1 MTLSALRAL
10 DVPPLAG
17 LLTPERVAAYAV
29 HHDKLSY
36 IFAGTGLTDAH
47 IAVLQRVADE
57 AGLSQRISDIMHG
70 EKVNNG
76 LPVTHFSMRGPGGC
90 DDLEDVFQF
99 VDGVRSGSILSVSG
113 QPFEA
118 IVQVGI
124 GGCELG
130 TRAAYH
136 ALRHVTHDQRYPLHF
151 LANLD
156 PHHIQDVL
164 GRVPFSK
171 TLFIIASKSGGTLET
186 QNSLAVIERM
196 AKEKGL
202 SLFDNMVAV
211 TQVGTCL
218 DDASRFCRVFHLDPG
233 VGGRFSVSSSVGAL
247 PLGLIFGTEMVNS
260 FFRGA
265 AAQDI
270 SAQQSDLRK
279 NAALMNAMT
288 GIWERDVLGFRAMA
302 ILPYS
307 EPLRFFGQHL
317 QQLIC
322 ESNGKTVTLDKQP
335 VEFPTSP
342 LIISDVGTN
351 VQHAVFQTLHQGS
364 DIIPAQ
370 FICTKLSAADSWADN
385 HKLLLASLI
394 GQTVALAKGKQD
406 SDPAKCFPGSRPS
419 SIVVVDTLSAES
431 LGALFSFYECSV
443 IFQGLFWNINSF
455 DQEGVELGKTLTTQ
469 AIHAPDALLN
479 AFWEHLR

>member
-1 MTLSALRAL
+1 MNLSALRDIHTPAL
-10 DVPPLAG
+10 AD
-17 LLTPERVAAYAV
+17 LLTPERVATYAV

-47 IAVLQRVADE
+47 IAGLQMVADE
-57 AGLSQRISDIMHG
+57 VGLSQQISAIMTG
-70 EKVNNG
+70 KKVNNG
-76 LPVTHFSMRGPGGC
+76 LPVTHFAMRQSAVC
-90 DDLEDVFQF
+90 DELSEVFQF
-99 VDGVRSGSILSVSG
+99 VAEVRSGEIRSVSG
-113 QPFEA
+113 QCFEA

-130 TRAAYH
+130 PRAAYH
-136 ALRHVTHDQRYPLHF
+136 ALRHVTQEQAYPLHF

-164 GRVPFSK
+164 GRVPFER

-186 QNSLAVIERM
+186 QTSLAIIERM

-218 DDASRFCRVFHLDPG
+218 DDSSRFCRVFHLDPG
-233 VGGRFSVSSSVGAL
+233 VGGRFSVSSPVGAL
-247 PLGLIFGTEMVNS
+247 PLGLVFGPEMVKA
-260 FFRGA
+260 FFCGA
-265 AAQDI
+265 AAQDLM
-270 SAQQSDLRK
+270 AQQSDLRK

-288 GIWERDVLGFRAMA
+288 GIWERDILGFRAMA

-322 ESNGKTVTLDKQP
+322 ESNGKTVTVDKLP
-335 VEFPTSP
+335 VAFPTSP

-370 FICTKLSAADSWADN
+370 FICAKLSVEDSWLDN

-394 GQTVALAKGKQD
+394 GQTVALAKGKQN

-419 SIVVVDTLSAES
+419 SIVVLETLSAES
-431 LGALFSFYECSV
+431 LGALFSFYECTV

-455 DQEGVELGKTLTTQ
+455 DQEGVELGKTITTQ

>member
-1 MTLSALRAL
+1 MLSELQSL
-10 DVPPLAG
+10 PLPPLAN
-17 LLTPERVAAYAV
+17 LLTPERVASYAI

-36 IFAGTGLTDAH
+36 IFAATGVTDAH
-47 IAVLQRVADE
+47 ISGLQRVAD
-57 AGLSQRISDIMHG
+57 ATHLSSRMSAIMSG

-76 LPVTHFSMRGPGGC
+76 LPVTHFSMRKSVVC
-90 DDLEDVFQF
+90 DDLTEVFQF
-99 VDGVRSGSILSVSG
+99 VDAVRSGAILSVSG

-130 TRAAYH
+130 PRAAYH
-136 ALRHVTHDQRYPLHF
+136 ALRHVTQNQRYPLHF

-156 PHHIQDVL
+156 PHHVQDVL
-164 GRVPFSK
+164 ARIPFEK

-186 QNSLAVIERM
+186 QTSLHILERI
-196 AKEKGL
+196 ASENGV

-211 TQVGTCL
+211 TQIGTCL
-218 DDASRFCRVFHLDPG
+218 DDTTRFRRVFHLDPG
-233 VGGRFSVSSSVGAL
+233 VGGRFSVSSPVGAL
-247 PLGLIFGTEMVNS
+247 PLGLVFGRDMVTA

-265 AAQDI
+265 SAQDGV
-270 SAQQSDLRK
+270 AQSSDLRN
-279 NAALMNAMT
+279 NAALMNAMI
-288 GIWERDVLGFRAMA
+288 GIWERDVLGFSSMA

-322 ESNGKTVTLDKQP
+322 ESNGKTVTVEKNP
-335 VEFPTSP
+335 VSFPTSP
-342 LIISDVGTN
+342 LVISDVGTN

-364 DIIPAQ
+364 EIIPAQ
-370 FICTKLSAADSWADN
+370 FICAKLLPDDHN

-419 SIVVVDTLSAES
+419 SIVVLDTLSAES

>member
-1 MTLSALRAL
+1 MTLSELQSL
-10 DVPPLAG
+10 SLPPLAT
-17 LLTPERVAAYAV
+17 LLTPERVAAYAI
-29 HHDKLSY
+29 HHEKLSY
-36 IFAGTGLTDAH
+36 VFAGTGLTDSH
-47 IAVLQRVADE
+47 IAALQRVSDTTQLATRL
-57 AGLSQRISDIMHG
+57 AGIMAG
-70 EKVNNG
+70 DPVNNG
-76 LPVTHFSMRGPGGC
+76 LTVAHFGMRQRVLNQ
-90 DDLEDVFQF
+90 DLEAVFQF
-99 VDGVRSGSILSVSG
+99 VEAVRSGAIRSASG

-130 TRAAYH
+130 PRAAYH
-136 ALRHVTHDQRYPLHF
+136 ALRHVTQNQRYPLHF

-156 PHHIQDVL
+156 PHHVQDVL
-164 GRVPFSK
+164 ARIPFEK

-186 QNSLAVIERM
+186 QTSLHILERV
-196 AKEKGL
+196 AAEKGI
-202 SLFDNMVAV
+202 SLFENMVAV

-218 DDASRFCRVFHLDPG
+218 DDTARFSRVFHLDPG
-233 VGGRFSVSSSVGAL
+233 VGGRFSVSSPVGAL
-247 PLGLIFGTEMVNS
+247 PLGLVFGRDRVCD

-265 AAQDI
+265 ANQDQF
-270 SAQQSDLRK
+270 AALSDIRC
-279 NAALMNAMT
+279 NAALMNALV
-288 GIWERDVLGFRAMA
+288 GIWERDVLGYTSLA

-322 ESNGKTVTLDKQP
+322 ESNGKTVTVDKAP
-335 VEFPTSP
+335 VAFPTSP
-342 LIISDVGTN
+342 LVISDVGTN

-364 DIIPAQ
+364 DVIPAQ
-370 FICTKLSAADSWADN
+370 FICTKLSPEDHN

-394 GQTVALAKGKQD
+394 GQTVALAKGKED
-406 SDPAKCFPGSRPS
+406 ADPAKCFPGSRPS
-419 SIVVVDTLSAES
+419 SIVVLDVLSAES

-455 DQEGVELGKTLTTQ
+455 DQEGVELGKTLTTK